1 MGVHCVKKILCF
13 YFLYLLVGISIFFT
27 GSNVVL
33 AAKNIATNV
42 PNTVTGTMG
51 DDKMYGLNGKD
62 SLYGLGGNDALQGDN
77 GDDFVDGG
85 PGKDSLE
92 GNDGNDIVQGGA
104 GTDKIDGGKGNDTLI
119 ASFALGTVSF
129 RDYSADSVVCGP
141 GYDTAFINPVD
152 GDTASDDCEVI
163 VAETSQ

>member
-1 MGVHCVKKILCF
+1 MVLLARQYLH
-13 YFLYLLVGISIFFT
+13 LLVGILIFFI
-27 GSNVVL
+27 GSNIVL

-42 PNTVTGTMG
+42 PNMVTGTMG
-51 DDKMYGLNGKD
+51 GDKMYGLDGKD
-62 SLYGLGGNDALQGDN
+62 NLYGLGGNDALQGDN

-104 GTDKIDGGKGNDTLI
+104 GADKIDGGKGNDTLI

-129 RDYSADSVVCGP
+129 RDYSANSVV
-141 GYDTAFINPVD
+141 
-152 GDTASDDCEVI
+152 
-163 VAETSQ
+163 